1 MSAKKNETNYHFVFE
16 LFQGRAI
23 ARWSRS
29 VQRISRE
36 VCGRETTTV
45 ILHEGEAE
53 AEALQK
59 LATPNFAV
67 TPLSDESL
75 QLLQLF
81 SSFHSIY
88 QQKILCSVFLFLW
101 LFVKKL
107 VRISIF
113 IIKTGK
119 TYILHFLFRNYYNCL
134 ICMQHFDW
142 DTLTK
147 FYSLFFQLKTVL
159 IPFTSVLKVE
169 KKPSTQKN
177 NRYKFSRIK

>member
-1 MSAKKNETNYHFVFE
+1 MQRVSSNVCKEERDKLSFRVRVVPRQSHSAMES
-16 LFQGRAI
+16 GM
-23 ARWSRS
+23 
-29 VQRISRE
+29 E

-45 ILHEGEAE
+45 VLHDGE

-88 QQKILCSVFLFLW
+88 QQKILCLVFLFLC

-119 TYILHFLFRNYYNCL
+119 TYILHFLFRYYYNCL
-134 ICMQHFDW
+134 ICMQHFD
-142 DTLTK
+142 
-147 FYSLFFQLKTVL
+147 
-159 IPFTSVLKVE
+159 
-169 KKPSTQKN
+169 
-177 NRYKFSRIK
+177 